1 MKCSRDLIF
10 RCQLF
15 FSLCLAF
22 AVMSPIEV
30 ISQDRTVLRVIVISE
45 EDGTPIIGANV
56 LLLEDESPDAELIA
70 AGVSNRDGF
79 HEFDRLKEST
89 YFLQVSFIGHETFS
103 EHITIEEGD
112 RKINR
117 VVLHYTQEEFE
128 EVVVESQRH
137 ITTGEVGVRR
147 ISSTDIARIPTPGA
161 GGDLMAYI
169 QSLPGVV
176 SGGDRG
182 GDLFIRGGTP
192 SQNYILIDNI
202 QVIKPFHISNLFSAF
217 PTDMIQ
223 SADLYA
229 GGFGAEFLGGTSS
242 VLDVS
247 LRPGS
252 MRNHRGRAAI
262 SPFMMALQYE
272 GPSRKD
278 SQSLLINSR
287 FSTMQRSSN
296 FLTGEEMPVEFHDLT
311 ARYTVLENDFTCNF
325 TGVRTY
331 DQGQIDPRRDMNFTW
346 SNTLFGTR
354 CFGYDQQ
361 FNYPID
367 VTIGFMNYNN
377 SQGTGEVKETS
388 SSVKDIFFRFV
399 HTEEILGQTFD
410 YGFGTKFR
418 LYDTEL
424 AERFADFR
432 SFSARRAIVHSFV
445 ALDLNPAT
453 GFILEPS
460 LGTQLTLE
468 SVPTFE
474 PRLRAAYSWGDAHNH
489 EISAAAGYYYQVM
502 EGLTDERDAGTVFT
516 VWRPSELGE
525 PLQNSLHGIVGYQFT
540 SGDLN
545 LNIEG
550 YVKNH
555 KNIPVSKWTP
565 LARIEIETG
574 LAEGFTYGFDTGVR
588 FIATSFYGYVGYG
601 YSFVEY
607 QAASGDLG
615 AWVEESIFRY
625 HPPHDQRHKLNVVGN
640 YEFGGFNLS
649 AGWEFGSGRPYT
661 GVYGFDLSLNIIS
674 QHPMSHAG
682 TARTFFS
689 KPYDKRLPAYHR
701 LDISLNR
708 EFFLMSGLKVEA
720 ELGAINIYD
729 RENIFYYDLNS
740 LQRVDQSPL
749 MPYLSLQVMIN

>member
-1 MKCSRDLIF
+1 MTPFDVL
-10 RCQLF
+10 
-15 FSLCLAF
+15 
-22 AVMSPIEV
+22 
-30 ISQDRTVLRVIVISE
+30 SQDRTVLRVIVISE
-45 EDGTPIIGANV
+45 EDGTPIIGSNV
-56 LLLEDESPDAELIA
+56 LLLADEFPEAEMID
-70 AGVSNRDGF
+70 AGVTNRDGF
-79 HEFDRLKEST
+79 HEFDRLDENT
-89 YFLQVSFIGHETFS
+89 YWLQVSFVGHETYRES
-103 EHITIEEGD
+103 VTIEEGD
-112 RKINR
+112 RKIKR
-117 VVLHYTQEEFE
+117 IALAYTPEEFE
-128 EVVVESQRH
+128 EVVVEGRRQ
-137 ITTGEVGVRR
+137 ITTGEVGLRR
-147 ISSTDIARIPTPGA
+147 ISSTDIARIPSPGP

-182 GDLFIRGGTP
+182 GDLFVRGGTP

-262 SPFMMALQYE
+262 SPYIMSLQYE
-272 GPSRKD
+272 GPIQKD
-278 SQSLLINSR
+278 SQSLLVNSR

-296 FLTGEEMPVEFHDLT
+296 LLTGEEMPVKFHDIT
-311 ARYTVLENDFTCNF
+311 ARYTLLGDDFTCNF
-325 TGVRTY
+325 TGIRTY
-331 DQGQIDPRRDMNFTW
+331 DRGQIDPRRDLNLSW

-367 VTIGFMNYNN
+367 LTIGFMNYNN
-377 SQGTGEVKETS
+377 SQGTRAVQETS
-388 SSVKDIFFRFV
+388 SSVREVFFRFV
-399 HTEEILGQTFD
+399 HTEEIFGQPFD
-410 YGFGTKFR
+410 YGFGTKIR

-424 AERFADFR
+424 AERFADMR
-432 SFSARRAIVHSFV
+432 SFSARRAIVHGFV
-445 ALDLNPAT
+445 SLDLNPAT
-453 GFILEPS
+453 GFTLEPS
-460 LGTQLTLE
+460 FGTQFTLE
-468 SVPTFE
+468 SAPTFE
-474 PRLRAAYSWGDAHNH
+474 PRLRAAYTWGDTQSH
-489 EISAAAGYYYQVM
+489 EVSAAAGYYYQVM

-516 VWRPSELGE
+516 VWRPNDLGE
-525 PLQNSLHGIVGYQFT
+525 PLQNSIHGIVGYQLT
-540 SGDLN
+540 TGDLN

-550 YVKNH
+550 YVKTH

-565 LARIEIETG
+565 LARIEIETA
-574 LAEGFTYGFDTGVR
+574 LADGFTYGFDTGIR
-588 FIATSFYGYVGYG
+588 YSSDSFYGYFGYG
-601 YSFVEY
+601 FSIVEY
-607 QAASGDLG
+607 NAASDDLG
-615 AWVEESIFRY
+615 AWVEEPVFRY
-625 HPPHDQRHKLNVVGN
+625 HPPHDQRHKLNVVGG

-661 GVYGFDLSLNIIS
+661 GVYGFDLSLDIVS

-708 EFFLMSGLKVEA
+708 EFFLMSGLIVEA
-720 ELGAINIYD
+720 EIGAINIYD

-749 MPYLSLQVMIN
+749 MPYLSLQVIIN